1 MKKLI
6 ALCSLFCLT
15 VNISVA
21 QRKLVQSSFNIS
33 PLDAHAAAEFSLSEN
48 STLYTAIGFGYGS
61 VNGLHLKKYYEK
73 RLQDGE
79 NSDMF
84 VPQMFLAPYVN
95 IQYRNYLFRKRENSE
110 GYYTGSNSGLYTGAR
125 LKMQSAP
132 VLFMHEEERLIK
144 QSYMLGVMFGWQKA
158 VGNKRRFLLNAN
170 TGVSTHS
177 NYNLSFFGFKP
188 MLYGSVGYI
197 VK

>member
-6 ALCSLFCLT
+6 ALCSLFCLAA
-15 VNISVA
+15 NISVA
-21 QRKLVQSSFNIS
+21 QRKLLQSSFNIS

-61 VNGLHLKKYYEK
+61 VNGLHLNKYYDQG
-73 RLQDGE
+73 LQYGE
-79 NSDMF
+79 NSDIA
-84 VPQMFLAPYVN
+84 VPQIFLAPYLN
-95 IQYRNYLFRKRENSE
+95 IQYRNYVFRRRENRE

-125 LKMQSAP
+125 LKMQTAP
-132 VLFMHEEERLIK
+132 VLFMHDEERLIK
-144 QSYMLGVMFGWQKA
+144 QSYMLGAMFGWQKA
-158 VGNKRRFLLNAN
+158 VGTKRRFLLNAH
-170 TGVSTHS
+170 TGVTAHS
-177 NYNLSFFGFKP
+177 NYNLSFFGYKA

>member
-6 ALCSLFCLT
+6 ALCSLFCLAAT
-15 VNISVA
+15 ISVA
-21 QRKLVQSSFNIS
+21 QRKLLQSSFNIS

-61 VNGLHLKKYYEK
+61 VNGLHLNKYYDQG
-73 RLQDGE
+73 LQYGE
-79 NSDMF
+79 NSDIA
-84 VPQMFLAPYVN
+84 VPQIFLAPYLN
-95 IQYRNYLFRKRENSE
+95 IQYRNYVFRRRENRE

-125 LKMQSAP
+125 LKMQTAP

-158 VGNKRRFLLNAN
+158 VGSKRRFLLNAN

>member
-6 ALCSLFCLT
+6 ALCSLFFLAA
-15 VNISVA
+15 NISVA

-84 VPQMFLAPYVN
+84 VE
-95 IQYRNYLFRKRENSE
+95 I
-110 GYYTGSNSGLYTGAR
+110 
-125 LKMQSAP
+125 
-132 VLFMHEEERLIK
+132 
-144 QSYMLGVMFGWQKA
+144 
-158 VGNKRRFLLNAN
+158 
-170 TGVSTHS
+170 
-177 NYNLSFFGFKP
+177 NLH
-188 MLYGSVGYI
+188 I
-197 VK
+197 

>member
-6 ALCSLFCLT
+6 ALYSLLCLT
-15 VNISVA
+15 VTISLA
-21 QRKLVQSSFNIS
+21 QRKMLQSSFNIS

-61 VNGLHLKKYYEK
+61 VNGLHLNKFYKTG
-73 RLQDGE
+73 LQDKE
-79 NSDMF
+79 NQDIA
-84 VPQMFLAPYVN
+84 VPEMFLAPYLN
-95 IQYRNYLFRKRENSE
+95 IQYRNYIFRRRENSE

-125 LKMQSAP
+125 LKMQTSP
-132 VLFMHEEERLIK
+132 VLFMHDEVKPIK

-158 VGNKRRFLLNAN
+158 LGSKRRFLLNAN
-170 TGVSTHS
+170 TGVTAHS
-177 NYNLSFFGFKP
+177 NYNLTFIGYKP

>member
-6 ALCSLFCLT
+6 ALCTLFCLAA
-15 VNISVA
+15 NISVA
-21 QRKLVQSSFNIS
+21 QRKLLQSSFNIS

-61 VNGLHLKKYYEK
+61 VNGLHLNKYYDQG
-73 RLQDGE
+73 LQYGE
-79 NSDMF
+79 NSDIPM
-84 VPQMFLAPYVN
+84 PQIFLAPYLN
-95 IQYRNYLFRKRENSE
+95 IQYRNYLFRRRENSE

-125 LKMQSAP
+125 LKMQTAP
-132 VLFMHEEERLIK
+132 VLFMHDEERLIK

-158 VGNKRRFLLNAN
+158 VGSKRRFLLNAN
-170 TGVSTHS
+170 TGVSAHS